1 MHPLPYKYFNLG
13 QSKFLSHSDWIVPL
27 SETQEL
33 LYFTKCNSDFAEK
46 RFVIVAGHGGF
57 FTSVA
62 GLLDSFLL
70 RC

>member
-1 MHPLPYKYFNLG
+1 MLTWGSNEFP
-13 QSKFLSHSDWIVPL
+13 SHSDWIVPS

-33 LYFTKCNSDFAEK
+33 LHSTKRNSDFAEK

-62 GLLDSFLL
+62 GFLDSFLL